1 MLFIGL
7 TARGNGITEQARKS
21 EECVRTMYQ
30 RKCQQIY
37 YLVAFAS
44 PWAFCRIDNR
54 KDTYFRGISNFQ
66 IKSFPN

>member
-44 PWAFCRIDNR
+44 PWTFCRIDNR
-54 KDTYFRGISNFQ
+54 KDIILGGLVIFKLN
-66 IKSFPN
+66 